1 MQDLLI
7 IGGGPGGYRAA
18 ELAAHAGLKTV
29 LFEQEAIGGVCL
41 NEGCVPSKTLLNS
54 TKYLEHAREGEAF
67 GVLADNVRLDVPAV
81 IARKRKVVKQLT
93 SGVRSQLKAVG
104 VEVVGAHADLLS
116 TAPGAIRIQADGREF
131 EGAHLIIATGS
142 RVIVPPIPG
151 LTEALAQGRAITSK
165 EALDREQIP
174 ERLVMI
180 GAGVIGLELA
190 GYFRAAGSEVD
201 VVEMTPRIAGAA
213 DIEMADALRKQYE
226 KKGIRFHLSTR
237 VMEVTETQVV
247 VESPDGTSRIGAS
260 LILLTAGRSP
270 RLDGFGLEMSGV
282 YVDRGRI
289 PTDERCRT
297 NVPGIYAV
305 GDVNGT
311 WMLAHAAYREAEV
324 AVEDL
329 LGHPVRMRYDAIPS
343 VIYTNPEMAS
353 VGLTEEQCAARP
365 NGYLKA
371 VVPMGFSGRFIAET
385 HRVTG
390 LCKVLADPVED
401 RLLGCH
407 LLGPYAS
414 EIILAAGILIETE
427 TRLRDLRELVFPHPT
442 VGEVLKEAFFQ
453 LQTKG
458 AQIK

>member
-18 ELAAHAGLKTV
+18 ELAAHEGMKTV

-54 TKYLEHAREGEAF
+54 AKYLEHAREGEAF
-67 GVLADNVRLDVPAV
+67 GVFTDNVRLDMPTV

-93 SGVRSQLKAVG
+93 SGVRSQLKSVG
-104 VEVVGAHADLLS
+104 VEIVGAHAELLS
-116 TAPGAIRIQADGREF
+116 VAPGHIRVQADGREY
-131 EGAHLIIATGS
+131 EGTHLIIATGS
-142 RVIVPPIPG
+142 KVIVPPIPG
-151 LTEALAQGRAITSK
+151 LAEALASGRAITSR
-165 EALDREQIP
+165 EALDRELVP

-190 GYFRAAGSEVD
+190 GYFRSAGSEVD
-201 VVEMTPRIAGAA
+201 VVEMTPRIAGSA
-213 DIEMADALRKQYE
+213 DVEMADALRKQYE
-226 KKGIRFHLSTR
+226 KKGIRFHLSTK
-237 VMEVTETQVV
+237 VTAVTDTQVV
-247 VESPDGTSRIGAS
+247 VEGPGGTSSIDAP
-260 LILLTAGRSP
+260 LILLSAGRSP
-270 RLDGFGLEMSGV
+270 RLDGFGLEKSGI
-282 YVDRGRI
+282 YVQRGRI

-297 NVPGIYAV
+297 NLPGVYAV

-329 LGHPVRMRYDAIPS
+329 LGRPARMRYDAIPS

-365 NGYLKA
+365 NGYKKA
-371 VVPMGFSGRFIAET
+371 IVQMGFSGRFIAET
-385 HRVTG
+385 HRATG
-390 LCKVLADPVED
+390 FCKVLADPVED

-407 LLGPYAS
+407 ILGLYAS
-414 EIILAAGILIETE
+414 EIILAVGILIETE

-442 VGEVLKEAFFQ
+442 VGEVLKEAFYQ
-453 LQTKG
+453 L
-458 AQIK
+458 